1 VKERDSEKE
10 RPWGIVCFGPA
21 SCDLEELLRALF
33 CLEESV
39 RKRKSEKER
48 AYLIEES
55 LFRGSLADSSI
66 GGENAAWCLKSFLG
80 GERHRFSLYLKKKR
94 LKIRFSL

>member
-1 VKERDSEKE
+1 LFSSALR
-10 RPWGIVCFGPA
+10 A
-21 SCDLEELLRALF
+21 DLEELLRALF

-55 LFRGSLADSSI
+55 LLRGSLADSSI
-66 GGENAAWCLKSFLG
+66 GGECCLMPEELSWKVAC
-80 GERHRFSLYLKKKR
+80 GERRRFSLDLKKKR
-94 LKIRFSL
+94 LKIRFSLCDC